1 LSLSPQFFFNIVL
14 MGFFSWFVIV
24 IVIGWLFFIYVFP
37 FLLKRYLKRISKRFE
52 NQAQQASKPEKKD
65 GSVSIDYIP
74 EELQK
79 NDKEAPGDYVDFEE
93 IEKK

>member
-1 LSLSPQFFFNIVL
+1 MSLSPQFFFNIVL
-14 MGFFSWFVIV
+14 MGFFSWFLIIV
-24 IVIGWLFFIYVFP
+24 LIGWLFFIYVFP
-37 FLLKRYLKRISKRFE
+37 FLLRLYLKKLSKRFE

-79 NDKEAPGDYVDFEE
+79 KEKEAPGDYVNFEE